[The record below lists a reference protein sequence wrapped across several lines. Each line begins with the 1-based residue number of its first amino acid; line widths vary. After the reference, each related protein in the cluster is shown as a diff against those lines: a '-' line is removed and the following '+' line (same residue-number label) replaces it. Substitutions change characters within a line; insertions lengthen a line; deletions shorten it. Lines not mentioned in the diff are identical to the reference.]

1 VTTLDS
7 GATAEAAVSQVGQPQ
22 WPANGLTVSG
32 PLFRALVASP
42 ATTEAQTK
50 PTMADPTLAQAEL
63 AAFAVTATIS
73 DQAVTPPPPSFYAV
87 TAGQGLISRQVDTR
101 LGTEWAHLESS
112 AEATAL
118 RPVSNKSA

>member
-1 VTTLDS
+1 MTTLDS

-73 DQAVTPPPPSFYAV
+73 DQAIRFGVGAQAVTPPPPSFYACYRR
-87 TAGQGLISRQVDTR
+87 SRTYFTPGGHPFGHR
-101 LGTEWAHLESS
+101 MGTLGIEC
-112 AEATAL
+112 
-118 RPVSNKSA
+118 